1 MKILGIYG
9 SPRKKGN
16 TDQLLD
22 KVLEGAVCN
31 DAEISRIYARKLD
44 IKGCLGC
51 GGCDKT
57 GQCVIK
63 DEMQDIYQL
72 FEESD
77 IIFLA
82 SPIYFYGVTA
92 QLKLMIDRS
101 QAMWSRRQLEK
112 NTEERKIY
120 TSGEGYL
127 VSVGAT
133 RGENLFEGA
142 QLTAKYFYD
151 ALDMDYKGGIFFR
164 HLDEK
169 TAVND
174 NPETLQEAYN
184 LGKKSV
190 SQE

>member
-9 SPRKKGN
+9 SPRKNGN

-22 KVLEGAVCN
+22 KVLEGAACD
-31 DAEISRIYARKLD
+31 DAEISKIYVRKLD

-63 DEMQDIYQL
+63 DEMQTIYL
-72 FEESD
+72 LLEEAD
-77 IIFLA
+77 IIFMA
-82 SPIYFYGVTA
+82 SPIYFYSVTA
-92 QLKLMIDRS
+92 QLKLLIDRS
-101 QAMWSRRQLEK
+101 QAMWSRRLLEK
-112 NTEERKIY
+112 STEERKLY
-120 TSGEGYL
+120 TNGKGYL
-127 VSVGAT
+127 IAVGAT

-151 ALDMDYKGGIFFR
+151 ALDMDYEGGIFFR

-184 LGKKSV
+184 LGKGAV
-190 SQE
+190 S